1 MLRVEK
7 TTLGTFGEPE
17 LAGLIN
23 SRGWKSVLPDALDD
37 QHLLLVSEQLRDLL
51 AGKGWDDNQGPGSA
65 ALPITLLLLSEAGAE
80 RLSKG
85 FDVAMSTLHEAMT
98 LLSITI
104 DREIVSRILHRKDGP
119 TGAELME
126 SLRVLT
132 HNDVEH
138 GRSPRPA

>member
-1 MLRVEK
+1 M
-7 TTLGTFGEPE
+7 
-17 LAGLIN
+17 
-23 SRGWKSVLPDALDD
+23 
-37 QHLLLVSEQLRDLL
+37 
-51 AGKGWDDNQGPGSA
+51 
-65 ALPITLLLLSEAGAE
+65 LLLSEAGAE

-85 FDVAMSTLHEAMT
+85 FAVAMSTLHEAMT

>member
-1 MLRVEK
+1 MPLIVLVWVVRRWLQIV
-7 TTLGTFGEPE
+7 
-17 LAGLIN
+17 LADASVGGGFFNGL
-23 SRGWKSVLPDALDD
+23 LDD

-51 AGKGWDDNQGPGSA
+51 AGNGWDDNQGPGSA
-65 ALPITLLLLSEAGAE
+65 ALPISLLLLSEAGAE

-132 HNDVEH
+132 QNDVEP

>member
-1 MLRVEK
+1 
-7 TTLGTFGEPE
+7 
-17 LAGLIN
+17 
-23 SRGWKSVLPDALDD
+23 
-37 QHLLLVSEQLRDLL
+37 
-51 AGKGWDDNQGPGSA
+51 
-65 ALPITLLLLSEAGAE
+65 
-80 RLSKG
+80 
-85 FDVAMSTLHEAMT
+85 MSTLHEAMT

>member
-51 AGKGWDDNQGPGSA
+51 AGNGWDDNQGPGSA
-65 ALPITLLLLSEAGAE
+65 ALPISLLLLSEAGAE

-132 HNDVEH
+132 QNDAEPA
-138 GRSPRPA
+138 RSPRPA